1 MQLQTTS
8 HTVEWLPYNQN
19 NKCWWECRETRPTRP
34 VCGNVK
40 CHCRKQYRSCSKVL
54 RSGIYGSHGNLF
66 FNFFVPIFT
75 ATLYTIA
82 KTWQPPKCPSISGC
96 INRMCSLLM
105 EWCSWNLLSLFRCRE
120 LGAPPRSTGA
130 LLRRLGESWAPS
142 MASSV
147 LGHCGS

>member
-40 CHCRKQYRSCSKVL
+40 CHCRKQNRSCSKVL

-105 EWCSWNLLSLFRCRE
+105 EWDIIHPEKAGNPGTCYNIDEPYRHYAKWTKWDQKKRNDE
-120 LGAPPRSTGA
+120 
-130 LLRRLGESWAPS
+130 
-142 MASSV
+142 
-147 LGHCGS
+147 